1 MSELSWYELREAG
14 VLVGAIQAVDA
25 AQALLALQQ
34 DKAMPALTIT
44 DGKGGSRY
52 RLARTA
58 TVQETTEAE
67 WRGGTELEAWDVVEA
82 SSA

>member
-44 DGKGGSRY
+44 DGKGGSR
-52 RLARTA
+52 
-58 TVQETTEAE
+58 
-67 WRGGTELEAWDVVEA
+67 
-82 SSA
+82 